1 MGATY
6 TKRGAHSWLVT
17 VHYRGERERITVHSK
32 ADAEALVQHVYKCE
46 LAGANVIETMRQ
58 ARQERETAGPIVPPP
73 PLPALRDAVPAWLDG
88 QERAGEIRTS
98 TANCYRARLAKWA
111 YPFTLA
117 DGRALGDVLINDV
130 TREMLGAL

>member
-6 TKRGAHSWLVT
+6 TKRGAGSWLVT

-58 ARQERETAGPIVPPP
+58 ARQEHETAGPIVPPP
-73 PLPALRDAVPAWLDG
+73 TFPRLRDVLPEWLDR
-88 QERAGEIRTS
+88 EARAGTFRAT
-98 TANCYRARLAKWA
+98 TANIYRRRLATWGFSFKV
-111 YPFTLA
+111 A
-117 DGRALGDVLINDV
+117 DGRD
-130 TREMLGAL
+130 